1 MTHPDSAA
9 RPDPP
14 RPADDAD
21 LRARLGVTALLAAV
35 AIGGAADL
43 ALDSRESVSPFH
55 VAFEVS
61 LLALSLAAIAMLW
74 IRWARTRRAL
84 ADSHGAERDA
94 WRTRVEALLRGL
106 GEAIDAQLAR
116 GQLTPAERETALLL
130 LEGYGHKEIAALLGK
145 SEPTVHQQSVAVY
158 RKSGRA
164 GRAALSAFFLED
176 PAAPGAR
183 SRRRGDRSMTRC
195 LVVALAALLAIQASA
210 ATEASREDLGD
221 LIVLHLAGSYEEM
234 GRQQAELLGP
244 VLRDV
249 YAFNRADY
257 DASVAELGLSQRAF
271 EPIVL
276 PLASGLADDASGF
289 AATIRGIAAVLDVAP
304 REVLRASFALDAGST
319 VFVATRAATADGGAL
334 IGRNVDWGDAGGRR
348 RPVVAHLR
356 PDNGDLA
363 HISVAWPLM
372 HLPTVGLNEAGF
384 AISLNYFDTEPLVTL
399 MRPEWPQRR
408 ALQIAR
414 NVEDGIRTFLETRR
428 LGAANYVAMADA
440 SGAIALLECRP
451 GTDCVVFRPAGDWFA
466 HANHARSAAMIPF
479 DRYRS
484 PDSFGRQRD
493 MEHAVE
499 RHLGAITPARAA
511 EILRDRTGHAFPN
524 ATSVGNLF
532 VLNAAVVQPATGL
545 LWHATTRQPHAPF
558 GDYVAFSPRGDANG
572 APPLPASPVL
582 GTEAF
587 AAERDAI
594 AEARRAV
601 DAQRRGRAAEA
612 REIWDALATQDP
624 PRLDPARIAVARAH
638 ALHALGEDA
647 AAFAALAAAEDT
659 AAPYDARAYGLAQ
672 RAWLADRLARR
683 DEALRLWNALLAH
696 LEAGP
701 EYNAFEK
708 LRALAVAGRAAPAAQ
723 GELPMSWWDVGV
735 SR

>member
-1 MTHPDSAA
+1 MRSC
-9 RPDPP
+9 RS
-14 RPADDAD
+14 
-21 LRARLGVTALLAAV
+21 LGVGTWLV
-35 AIGGAADL
+35 VI
-43 ALDSRESVSPFH
+43 
-55 VAFEVS
+55 
-61 LLALSLAAIAMLW
+61 
-74 IRWARTRRAL
+74 AL
-84 ADSHGAERDA
+84 ASTAAFADA
-94 WRTRVEALLRGL
+94 
-106 GEAIDAQLAR
+106 
-116 GQLTPAERETALLL
+116 TPR
-130 LEGYGHKEIAALLGK
+130 
-145 SEPTVHQQSVAVY
+145 
-158 RKSGRA
+158 
-164 GRAALSAFFLED
+164 
-176 PAAPGAR
+176 
-183 SRRRGDRSMTRC
+183 
-195 LVVALAALLAIQASA
+195 
-210 ATEASREDLGD
+210 REDRGD

-244 VLRDV
+244 VLRNV

-257 DASVAELGLSQRAF
+257 DTSITELPFSERSF

-276 PLASGLADDASGF
+276 PLASGIADDASGF
-289 AATIRGIAAVLDVAP
+289 AATLRGIAAVLDVAP

-319 VFVATRAATADGGAL
+319 VFAATRGATADGGAL

-399 MRPEWPQRR
+399 LRPEWPQRR
-408 ALQIAR
+408 ALQTAR
-414 NVEDGIRTFLETRR
+414 SVEDGIRIFLATER

-451 GTDCVVFRPAGDWFA
+451 GSTCVVFRPATDSFA

-484 PDSFGRQRD
+484 PDSFGRQRE
-493 MEHAVE
+493 MQQAVD
-499 RHLGAITPARAA
+499 RHHGAITPARAA
-511 EILRDRTGHAFPN
+511 EILRDRTGHRFPN

-545 LWHATTRQPHAPF
+545 LWHSTMMQPHAPF
-558 GDYVAFSPRGDANG
+558 GEYVAFSARGDASV
-572 APPLPASPVL
+572 AAALPASPAL
-582 GTEAF
+582 ATDAF

-594 AEARRAV
+594 TRARRAV
-601 DAQRRGRAAEA
+601 DAQRRGRNAEA
-612 REIWDALATQDP
+612 REIWDALAAEDP
-624 PRLDPARIAVARAH
+624 PRLDPARIALARAH

-647 AAFAALAAAEDT
+647 AAWDALAPAESG

-672 RAWLADRLARR
+672 RGWLADRLGRR
-683 DEALRLWNALLAH
+683 DEALRLWDLLLAH
-696 LEAGP
+696 LDAAP
-701 EYNAFEK
+701 EFNAFEK
-708 LRALAVAGRAAPAAQ
+708 LRALAEEGRRTPVSEA
-723 GELPMSWWDVGV
+723 ELPMGWWEVGL